1 MSGLKKI
8 IERYFPQIDEAGGIA
23 SDEGNPL
30 GNTSPDKIAAK
41 PIRFGLIVIAIVF
54 GVFGTF
60 SVTAPI
66 DSAAVAPGRV
76 IQDSNKKTIQHLEGG
91 IIKEIL
97 VSEGEKVIKDQPLV
111 LLDEVQASAQLNSY
125 STQYYTALASDARL
139 KAERENSSDMVLSE
153 ELKEQQAKSQ
163 AVADIIQSQQRLLD
177 SRLETRNGQVAVL
190 KQRIDQTGNEI
201 RGLQSQISSAQ
212 RQMKLLDDEIRTLTK
227 LLAQGNTSKPRLQ
240 ERQRQRAALDGDRGN
255 NLAMIARAK
264 QRIGEDEIQILN
276 VKSEAQTEINNEL
289 KEVQAEIAALSERI
303 RSSADILQRGVIRSP
318 IDGEVT
324 GLEVF
329 TISGVIEP
337 GAKLMDIVPNN
348 DELIVEARVS
358 LQDIDVVMRGLRA
371 TVRLTA
377 FGARSVPPVTGVV
390 ETISADRFDD
400 ERTGEA
406 YYKARIKIDK
416 EQLDLLEDVTLTPG
430 MPADVLIVTGS
441 RTFLSYLF
449 KPITE
454 SMNKA
459 FREQ

>member
-1 MSGLKKI
+1 MSLKNLV
-8 IERYFPQIDEAGGIA
+8 ERYFPPVEESGIGA
-23 SDEGNPL
+23 NGDSPL
-30 GNTSPDKIAAK
+30 GDTSPDKIANK
-41 PIRFGLIVIAIVF
+41 PIRTGLFIFALVF
-54 GVFGTF
+54 GVFGLF
-60 SVTAPI
+60 SVTLPI

-76 IQDSNKKTIQHLEGG
+76 VQDSNKKTIQHLEGG

-97 VSEGEKVIKDQPLV
+97 VSEGEQVKQGQPLV
-111 LLDEVQASAQLNSY
+111 MLDEVQATAQLNSY
-125 STQYYTALASDARL
+125 SSQYYTAVASEARL
-139 KAERENSSDMVLSE
+139 KAEREGNREMELSP
-153 ELKEQQAKSQ
+153 ELKEQKENSP
-163 AVADIIQSQQRLLD
+163 AVADIINSQQKLLV
-177 SRLETRNGQVAVL
+177 SRVESRNGQIAVL
-190 KQRIDQTGNEI
+190 KQRIEQTGKEI
-201 RGLQSQISSAQ
+201 SGLNAQISSAD
-212 RQMKLLDDEIRTLTK
+212 RQMKLLDDEIATLKK

-276 VKSEAQTEINNEL
+276 VQSEAQTEINAEL
-289 KEVQAEIAALSERI
+289 KEVQAEIASLREQI
-303 RSSADILQRGVIRSP
+303 RSSSDILDRGVIRSP

-348 DELIVEARVS
+348 DELIIEAQVS
-358 LQDIDVVMRGLRA
+358 LQDIDVVTRGLEA

-390 ETISADRFDD
+390 ETVSADRFDD

-406 YYKARIKIDK
+406 YYKARIKIDS
-416 EQLDLLEDVTLTPG
+416 EQLDLLEEVSLTPG

-441 RTFLSYLF
+441 RTFLSYLL
-449 KPITE
+449 KPISE
-454 SMNKA
+454 GMNKA